1 MPQTA
6 RSILCLTF
14 ALLLFTPHPARG
26 GGLIYSSQN
35 GSGVFK
41 ESSASSNLG
50 LGRGEITLVAFG
62 LALGSLTISLTVK
75 LTLDHRNKKRVAR
88 FKSRYAR
95 SARAIN
101 RDLKR
106 RRGPQYQ
113 WVVNK
118 LLEIP
123 QERQKMFKCILRQ
136 NQDDLNKLITRAQS
150 KRGKGAKKIAKRLI
164 LFASQSRSKKTK
176 CALLR
181 RYLRDPA
188 GFKHGVFNN
197 VIGGASKFVKLYAD
211 VPNGDLTKF
220 HCLLRAHRAE
230 LEDAFQAMD
239 RPKTRDAGAK
249 KLDMILKEMGG
260 QAKRNARCED
270 E

>member
-1 MPQTA
+1 M
-6 RSILCLTF
+6 
-14 ALLLFTPHPARG
+14 
-26 GGLIYSSQN
+26 
-35 GSGVFK
+35 
-41 ESSASSNLG
+41 
-50 LGRGEITLVAFG
+50 
-62 LALGSLTISLTVK
+62 LGSLTISLTIK
-75 LTLDHRNKKRVAR
+75 LTVGQRQKNQIAR
-88 FKSRYAR
+88 FKSRYAK

-123 QERQKMFKCILRQ
+123 QTRRKAFRCILRQ
-136 NQDDLNKLITRAQS
+136 NQGKLNRIIARAQA
-150 KRGKGAKKIAKRLI
+150 KRGKGAQKIAKRLI
-164 LFASQSRSKKTK
+164 SFSAQSKSAKTT

-211 VPNGDLTKF
+211 VPNGYLGQF
-220 HCLLRAHRAE
+220 HCLLRAHRAD
-230 LEDAFQAMD
+230 LEHAFQAMD
-239 RPKTRDAGAK
+239 RPRTRDKGAEE
-249 KLDMILKEMGG
+249 LDIILKEVGS
-260 QAKRNARCED
+260 QAKRGARCQD
-270 E
+270 K